1 MTATAAEQI
10 AGWIW
15 DLLASSDG
23 DQLRCE
29 GVSLVTANRHIGEI
43 DQGILRFNIA
53 REASAVQYYRTL
65 GGAHFH
71 ERSTTP
77 FAMTALDTPVYHDYL
92 REFAPDSRDALVVDV
107 GGGDGRHAAA
117 LLQKG
122 FRRVVVVDAVAAA
135 LFRFRARVLVEHP
148 QWLDRLVLIEC
159 DMRAIPLAS
168 DSVDWVMAIESLYY
182 LNEEYEQ
189 GLAECYRIMRPR
201 ARLLLADR
209 SYEGALLTRL
219 LYYGGVTAMLDTV
232 ETGEMWD
239 GEGHLQVRTRC
250 FSREELEAHVANR
263 GFEIIQWGGIST
275 FSLLL
280 SFLSKLDK
288 LGSNGEAQMA
298 AVHRLLISLSRSG
311 FWNRC
316 HVVIAA
322 KAAI

>member
-1 MTATAAEQI
+1 
-10 AGWIW
+10 
-15 DLLASSDG
+15 
-23 DQLRCE
+23 
-29 GVSLVTANRHIGEI
+29 
-43 DQGILRFNIA
+43 
-53 REASAVQYYRTL
+53 
-65 GGAHFH
+65 
-71 ERSTTP
+71 
-77 FAMTALDTPVYHDYL
+77 
-92 REFAPDSRDALVVDV
+92 
-107 GGGDGRHAAA
+107 
-117 LLQKG
+117 
-122 FRRVVVVDAVAAA
+122 
-135 LFRFRARVLVEHP
+135 
-148 QWLDRLVLIEC
+148 
-159 DMRAIPLAS
+159 
-168 DSVDWVMAIESLYY
+168 
-182 LNEEYEQ
+182 
-189 GLAECYRIMRPR
+189 
-201 ARLLLADR
+201 LADR

-250 FSREELEAHVANR
+250 FSREELEALVANR